1 MIARVVTY
9 HALQGKNV
17 EKWMETTA
25 SELRGVKGM
34 RRVEFIRNQSDPS
47 QHGAIMLFNSQ
58 ADLDRY
64 KEEQA
69 RPTRLW
75 LKASARPGWTVR
87 NRSLNSF
94 TKYSIFDRSRP

>member
-34 RRVEFIRNQSDPS
+34 RRVEFIRHQSDPS
-47 QHGAIMLFNSQ
+47 QYGAIMLFSSQ

-64 KEEQA
+64 KEEQSGTYQTLVKSI
-69 RPTRLW
+69 RETW
-75 LKASARPGWTVR
+75 LDSSKPVTEQFYEI
-87 NRSLNSF
+87 LD
-94 TKYSIFDRSRP
+94 I

>member
-1 MIARVVTY
+1 MIVRVVTY

-47 QHGAIMLFNSQ
+47 QYGAIMLFRNQ

-69 RPTRLW
+69 GTYQTLVKSIRETW
-75 LKASARPGWTVR
+75 LDSSQPVIEQFYEI
-87 NRSLNSF
+87 LD
-94 TKYSIFDRSRP
+94 I

>member
-9 HALQGKNV
+9 HAVHGKNV

-47 QHGAIMLFNSQ
+47 QYGAIMLFSNQ

-64 KEEQA
+64 KEEQSGTYQTLVKSI
-69 RPTRLW
+69 RETW
-75 LKASARPGWTVR
+75 LDSSKPVTEQFYEI
-87 NRSLNSF
+87 LD
-94 TKYSIFDRSRP
+94 I